1 MTSRLLLMRHAK
13 SSWDDASASDH
24 DRPLAK
30 RGRSAAERM
39 GAHLKRAG
47 LLPDLVLCSSALR
60 TRQTLERLQ
69 LPETDTRFEG
79 PLYGASDR
87 GILAVIHET
96 GGDAETILVLGHN
109 PGMQDLA
116 VDLTGADPGEE
127 ASRLRERFPT
137 GALAVFETDEAWRDL
152 AARHA
157 RLASFVVPRD
167 LE

>member
-1 MTSRLLLMRHAK
+1 MTNRLLLMRHAK
-13 SSWDDASASDH
+13 SSWDDESSPDH

-30 RGRSAAERM
+30 RGRGAAELM
-39 GAHLKRAG
+39 GKHLRTAG
-47 LLPDLVLCSSALR
+47 LLPDLVLCSSARR
-60 TRQTLERLQ
+60 TRETLERLQ
-69 LPETDTRFEG
+69 LPETETRFEG

-87 GILAVIHET
+87 GILAVIHES
-96 GGDAETILVLGHN
+96 GGDAGTLLVLGHN

-116 VDLTGADPGEE
+116 IDLAGADLGEG

-152 AARHA
+152 AARHV
-157 RLASFVVPRD
+157 RLASFVVPRE